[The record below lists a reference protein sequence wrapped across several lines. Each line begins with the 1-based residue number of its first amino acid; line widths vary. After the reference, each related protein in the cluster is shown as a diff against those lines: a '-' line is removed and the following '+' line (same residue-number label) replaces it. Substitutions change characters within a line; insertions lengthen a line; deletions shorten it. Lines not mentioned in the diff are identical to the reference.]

1 MPTTHDTDVREA
13 WTVRLVWHD
22 KTTGEWLPVFRFNL
36 FETVVESVIVGQ
48 FYRYSGWGRHEFYAG
63 IVLQVEIR
71 TDYTL
76 SGPTF

>member
-36 FETVVESVIVGQ
+36 FETVVDK
-48 FYRYSGWGRHEFYAG
+48 Y
-63 IVLQVEIR
+63 VLQAR
-71 TDYTL
+71 TVN
-76 SGPTF
+76 PTFLRQDDLIGIISNTLR